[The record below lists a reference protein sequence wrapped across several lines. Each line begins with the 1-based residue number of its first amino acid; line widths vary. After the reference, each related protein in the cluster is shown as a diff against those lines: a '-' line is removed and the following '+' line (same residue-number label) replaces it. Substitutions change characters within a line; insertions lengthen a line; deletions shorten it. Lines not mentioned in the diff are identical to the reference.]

1 MGILV
6 VVVASAL
13 NSVYKMVDQGFIL
26 TNKLYF
32 FHGKKKKKKDSYQRS
47 NLNIAFQAFSA
58 RLLDQ
63 WV

>member
-26 TNKLYF
+26 TNKPYF
-32 FHGKKKKKKDSYQRS
+32 FHGKKKKTLTR
-47 NLNIAFQAFSA
+47 
-58 RLLDQ
+58 DQ
-63 WV
+63 I